1 MVTGQPPSVV
11 LVNTLF
17 CFQIL
22 DLQVLFCVFLCLQ
35 ALGFVRDALGRRN
48 LAKKTLVDDRFLI

>member
-1 MVTGQPPSVV
+1 MVTGQPTSVV
-11 LVNTLF
+11 LVKCTF
-17 CFQIL
+17 VSFSEI
-22 DLQVLFCVFLCLQ
+22 FKFVFLYLQ